1 VNKDDIKDISSSIHQ
16 RLLNKAREMD
26 RPFNE
31 LLQYYAMERF
41 LYRLSQSRY
50 TETFVLKGALMLTY
64 WEAPISRPTM
74 DIDLLGLLD
83 SEVVVVVST
92 MKEICG
98 QEVFLDGIVFNEDS
112 VIGERI
118 IEESVYQGVRVKLRG
133 SLGNTRITLQIDV
146 GFGDAVIPAPEKLVY
161 PTILSF
167 PAPRILGYSRESTI
181 AEKLVTMTRLGILNS
196 RMKDIF
202 DIWLLSKQFPF
213 DGRILSAAIEECFL
227 RREAVAVAE
236 PLALSPEFAGDP
248 AKATQWRAFIRK
260 GRLDG
265 VTEDLE
271 EILSTIASFLTPI
284 LRAITEGKDFEYT
297 WKPPGPW
304 KLLRF
309 S

>member
-1 VNKDDIKDISSSIHQ
+1 VNKDDVKDTPSSIHQ
-16 RLLNKAREMD
+16 RLLNKAKETD

-50 TETFVLKGALMLTY
+50 TEKFVLKGALMLTY

-83 SEVVVVVST
+83 SEVTVVVST

-98 QEVFLDGIVFNEDS
+98 QEVFLDGIVFNADS

-118 IEESVYQGVRVKLRG
+118 IEESVYQGVRVKLKG
-133 SLGNTRITLQIDV
+133 SFGNARINLQIDV
-146 GFGDAVIPAPEKLVY
+146 GFGDAVIPSPEKLVF
-161 PTILSF
+161 PTILNF
-167 PAPRILGYSRESTI
+167 PAPKLLGYSRESTI

-213 DGRILSAAIEECFL
+213 DGKILSAAIEECFL
-227 RREAVAVAE
+227 RRETEAVAE

-248 AKATQWRAFIRK
+248 VKATQWRAFIKK

-265 VTEDLE
+265 VTDDLE

-284 LRAITEGKDFEYT
+284 LRSITEEKDFKHT

-304 KLLRF
+304 K
-309 S
+309 